1 MELGLKDKV
10 VAITGGTSGIGE
22 ELALAFAREGCKVAV
37 CGRNEAKISNMKER
51 FDEYG
56 LELFAF
62 QADISDL
69 QQLRGFIEHT
79 TAHYDKL
86 DILINNAGTTV
97 RKPFVDYTE
106 EEWYRVVDTNMK
118 AMYFGCVYGA
128 AQMKKNGGGVIINTS
143 SFTSVIPTCGSAL
156 YSGTKAAV
164 DKMTAVFAAELAAD
178 KIRVVS
184 VQPGMT
190 VTPLTEE
197 KCRNQYD
204 ELISQIAMKR
214 LATPDDMVGAYLFL
228 ASDRAAYINGVSL
241 PVAGAKLTVQNPHYS
256 YT

>member
-22 ELALAFAREGCKVAV
+22 EIALAFAKEGCKVAV
-37 CGRNEAKISNMKER
+37 CGRNKEKIDNINKR
-51 FDEYG
+51 FCENG
-56 LELFAF
+56 LELLVVS
-62 QADISDL
+62 ADVADL
-69 QQLRGFIEHT
+69 IQLKNFIEQVS
-79 TAHYDKL
+79 AHYGRL
-86 DILINNAGTTV
+86 DILINNAGV
-97 RKPFVDYTE
+97 VIRKPFRDYTE
-106 EEWYRVVDTNMK
+106 EEWYQVVDTNMK
-118 AMYFGCVYGA
+118 SVFFGCIYGA
-128 AQMKKNGGGVIINTS
+128 EEMKKNGGGVIINTS
-143 SFTSVIPTCGSAL
+143 SFTSVIPSCGNAL
-156 YSGTKAAV
+156 YSGTKSAV

-204 ELISQIAMKR
+204 ELVSQIAMKR

-228 ASDRAAYINGVSL
+228 ASDYASYINGVAL
-241 PVAGAKLTVQNPHYS
+241 PVTGAKLTVQNPHYS
-256 YT
+256 YK